1 MLNARPRSRDEG
13 RPVER
18 PFPPFAPSLSSSFS
32 FLPLFLPSS
41 RLVQPFRGTVTR
53 ARVTQRDAWLFSRF
67 FFPSLPPLVPSLF
80 LYSPSFFSSA
90 RLPNSCAIVD
100 IRERWRTSSFFS
112 LESAGSARARGP
124 SDILE
129 KKCSRRQPHAICP
142 RSVCACACMSLL
154 VNHEIRDAHLLGIAD
169 LRGFKESFKCLL
181 AYKRSLG
188 SFRLDIRNSVYSV
201 RPESR

>member
-1 MLNARPRSRDEG
+1 MSISHKRHKCSMFDRDLAMKG
-13 RPVER
+13 DRFPLLLL
-18 PFPPFAPSLSSSFS
+18 PFPLLSRSFLSS
-32 FLPLFLPSS
+32 FLPSS

-112 LESAGSARARGP
+112 LESAGSARADRVT
-124 SDILE
+124 SWRRNVLAD
-129 KKCSRRQPHAICP
+129 SRTQYARVLCVHV
-142 RSVCACACMSLL
+142 RVC
-154 VNHEIRDAHLLGIAD
+154 H
-169 LRGFKESFKCLL
+169 
-181 AYKRSLG
+181 YW
-188 SFRLDIRNSVYSV
+188 
-201 RPESR
+201 